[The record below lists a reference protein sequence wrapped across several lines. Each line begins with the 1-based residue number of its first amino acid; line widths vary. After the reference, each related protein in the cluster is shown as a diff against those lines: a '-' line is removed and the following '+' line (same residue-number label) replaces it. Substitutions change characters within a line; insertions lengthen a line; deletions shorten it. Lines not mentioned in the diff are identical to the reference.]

1 MELQI
6 ETKQNKIS
14 HLNDRPAW
22 IPNHI
27 TDNWDTCPLAYQTE
41 EEYMAQGGLH
51 GKVLIHIASILS
63 YFLKQR
69 NFMFL
74 VDVFMLYRNKHG
86 KRKRIAPDVLLM
98 EYRDMPPTAYDLD
111 IEPLPK
117 FVAEVTSPSSR
128 EMDLDDKPKFYLEQL
143 GISCC
148 LVIETI
154 DENETPLT
162 QFKLHLWRLVRGRMQ
177 KIKADAKGGFDIS
190 EIGVHVYA
198 IGQQLVFTDL
208 RTGELLSDV
217 EGLMLALKEEKQSR
231 LKLEKAFKQ
240 AQSMM
245 ENLTQFFRL
254 NGK

>member
-22 IPNHI
+22 VPNHI

-51 GKVLIHIASILS
+51 SYILG
-63 YFLKQR
+63 YIMEILRHFLRKQDL
-69 NFMFL
+69 MFL
-74 VDVFMLYRNKHG
+74 MDVFLLYRTKNG
-86 KRKRIAPDVLLM
+86 KKERIAPDLQLIH
-98 EYRDMPPTAYDLD
+98 YQFPPPTSYDLD

-208 RTGELLSDV
+208 RTGGRLQDMEEL
-217 EGLMLALKEEKQSR
+217 MQSVST
-231 LKLEKAFKQ
+231 LEKAFKQ

-245 ENLTQFFRL
+245 ETLTQFFRL

>member
-1 MELQI
+1 
-6 ETKQNKIS
+6 
-14 HLNDRPAW
+14 
-22 IPNHI
+22 
-27 TDNWDTCPLAYQTE
+27 
-41 EEYMAQGGLH
+41 MAQGGLH
-51 GKVLIHIASILS
+51 SYILG
-63 YFLKQR
+63 YIMEILRHFLRKQDL
-69 NFMFL
+69 MFL
-74 VDVFMLYRNKHG
+74 MDVFLLYRTKNG
-86 KRKRIAPDVLLM
+86 KKERIAPDLQLIH
-98 EYRDMPPTAYDLD
+98 YQFPPPTSYDLD